1 MIELLPHDR
10 RVIGQFHEDRLAA
23 AADAV
28 VQTQADVEPV
38 GLACQIER
46 VAVAEGQYGEFLFP
60 FFHFADDEVRLLFQ
74 EILDISPGD
83 AGRCRQVQRAVAAD
97 VEIDVFHFLADQDDR
112 EGPALGRELVLFAR
126 HGNTSQK

>member
-28 VQTQADVEPV
+28 VQAQADVEPV

-46 VAVAEGQYGEFLFP
+46 VAVAEGQYGEFLLYKP
-60 FFHFADDEVRLLFQ
+60 VETQH
-74 EILDISPGD
+74 
-83 AGRCRQVQRAVAAD
+83 AVETWHA
-97 VEIDVFHFLADQDDR
+97 
-112 EGPALGRELVLFAR
+112 
-126 HGNTSQK
+126 TSLPIPKM